1 MAIEPSDVEVM
12 GTDRRTRPSRR
23 LGKLLAVLTCTLIAP
38 GSDAAAAQ
46 PDSSVRVVAPELRW
60 PRETLLAGS
69 SIVMLG
75 AASALDVNI
84 RPVPP
89 QGLDP
94 AELAWSIDRDRVGKI
109 HESALTAS
117 DVASAASFA
126 YPLVLAF
133 SMQPHGARF
142 SGTLRRT
149 AVYAEAYLL
158 ATGLSTLIKNSEDR
172 PRPYTYV
179 SENQRPDNASY
190 DVTDREAFQSMPSSH
205 ASTAFCGAAFAI
217 TDHLLTRPRAPWL
230 ERCSV
235 AFAGGL
241 LAGLTT
247 GYRVQA
253 GKHFP
258 SDVLAGGA
266 IGLTSGVT
274 LPLVHRY
281 VTPAGQRAP
290 GPSREAWLQAFGAM
304 VVGVGSG
311 VLIAEASN

>member
-1 MAIEPSDVEVM
+1 VAQEVNV
-12 GTDRRTRPSRR
+12 RPVSRYV
-23 LGKLLAVLTCTLIAP
+23 LATSILTSLLVAP
-38 GSDAAAAQ
+38 LEVVAQ
-46 PDSSVRVVAPELRW
+46 PDTSRLVVAPEIRW
-60 PRETLLAGS
+60 PRETALAGS
-69 SIVMLG
+69 GLVMLG
-75 AASALDVNI
+75 AARAFEVNI

-94 AELAWSIDRDRVGKI
+94 AEIGWSVDRDRIGKI
-109 HESALTAS
+109 HESALTPS

-126 YPLVLAF
+126 YPMILAF
-133 SMQPHGARF
+133 GMQPNGERM
-142 SGTLRRT
+142 SGTLRRA

-158 ATGLSTLIKNSEDR
+158 ATGAATLIKNSQDR

-179 SENQRPDNASY
+179 AQDQRPDDSAY
-190 DVTDREAFQSMPSSH
+190 DVTVEEAFQSMPSTH
-205 ASTAFCGAAFAI
+205 ASTALCGAAFAI
-217 TDHLLTRPRAPWL
+217 TDHLLSRPQAPWL

-235 AFAGGL
+235 AFSGGL

-281 VTPAGQRAP
+281 VSRSGVRAP
-290 GPSREAWLQAFGAM
+290 GPPGRAWLQAFGAM
-304 VVGVGSG
+304 VVGLGSG